1 MKRLTTS
8 DAILWCNGPS
18 GYEKALSILQD
29 RFGNKHLIASKIKA
43 NLCSSKTVHTPL
55 ELRKLADDAANAA
68 YVLTEASLY
77 LELDTQHMISTVV
90 QRIDTPY
97 RLKWRSKAVKYRTD
111 NDEYPKFSVFIA
123 FLNSIA
129 EELNDPV
136 YGAQS
141 DMCYAKPNKAIIAV
155 R

>member
-1 MKRLTTS
+1 MR
-8 DAILWCNGPS
+8 
-18 GYEKALSILQD
+18 
-29 RFGNKHLIASKIKA
+29 
-43 NLCSSKTVHTPL
+43 TPL

-77 LELDTQHMISTVV
+77 SELDTQHIISTVV

-97 RLKWRSKAVKYRTD
+97 RLRWRSKAVKYRTD
-111 NDEYPKFSVFIA
+111 NDEYPKFTVFIA

-136 YGAQS
+136 YSAQS
-141 DMCYAKPNKAIIAV
+141 DMTMTMK
-155 R
+155 